1 MDAIRQLSV
10 LHYHCRQVR
19 THVCTPVIPKIRTC
33 VAVTQPVFI
42 MNGRSAEFE
51 GKSSG
56 HRYTHT
62 EETQTP
68 NQQGVTTIYRECNHI
83 TSKPTRSYNQIQ
95 GTQPYN
101 LQKQDYS
108 HIHVITHSSRGELRT
123 LELETL
129 YMRIRTNPR
138 LSSTHIQPYDSPLQ
152 EYRDINKHVEI
163 YVETK
168 LRPSP
173 SSHPLNQNY

>member
-1 MDAIRQLSV
+1 M
-10 LHYHCRQVR
+10 
-19 THVCTPVIPKIRTC
+19 
-33 VAVTQPVFI
+33 QPY
-42 MNGRSAEFE
+42 NL
-51 GKSSG
+51 
-56 HRYTHT
+56 
-62 EETQTP
+62 QTNKELQP
-68 NQQGVTTIYRECNHI
+68 YITGNATIYNLQ
-83 TSKPTRSYNQIQ
+83 KQDYNQIQ

>member
-1 MDAIRQLSV
+1 MCHKAAVSLTLPLPASTYTCFYTKNKGMCGCNAAD
-10 LHYHCRQVR
+10 LHHEW
-19 THVCTPVIPKIRTC
+19 
-33 VAVTQPVFI
+33 
-42 MNGRSAEFE
+42 SAEFE

-101 LQKQDYS
+101 LQKQDCS